1 MIKFVIDYFEA
12 PDIGDELKKIIKN
25 INNPEDYV
33 LSLQL
38 DYRDHN
44 TLFFLEKITE
54 IDFQRNML
62 KIVQNNE
69 SYAFFNYEN
78 ILEYCILKD
87 SEVIKLDAGG

>member
-1 MIKFVIDYFEA
+1 MIKIEIDYLEA

-25 INNPEDYV
+25 LKNPKDYV

-38 DYRDHN
+38 NYRDHN

-54 IDFQRNML
+54 IEFKRNML

-87 SEVIKLDAGG
+87 AEVIKLDAGG